1 MLAALRRAMTQ
12 PAAFFE
18 DEAHDPGVRRP
29 AAVVGLIAVIGL
41 LSTLPIL
48 LTTLSALPAGANV
61 FVAVGLLIGAL
72 AGLFGPFIVW
82 LVYAGLFY
90 LLSLAFDGTGSFRD
104 LFAVTGWGFA
114 PRVISSLIG
123 AAILFIAVSG
133 TNFTDPAQAQQFQQ
147 SFPTSPLG
155 LISQGISIIIS
166 LWSAWM
172 WTHAVANARELTT
185 KQAGIVVGVIV
196 TLGILGG
203 LAGAFLV

>member
-1 MLAALRRAMTQ
+1 MTQ

-29 AAVVGLIAVIGL
+29 AAVVGLVAVTGL
-41 LSTLPIL
+41 LSALPIL
-48 LTTLSALPAGANV
+48 LTTLSALPAGADV
-61 FVAVGLLIGAL
+61 FVAVGLLIGGL

-114 PRVISSLIG
+114 PRVVSSLIG
-123 AAILFIAVSG
+123 AAILSIAVSG
-133 TNFTDPAQAQQFQQ
+133 ASLTDPTQAQQFQQ
-147 SFPTSPLG
+147 SFSTSPLG

-196 TLGILGG
+196 ALGILSG
-203 LAGAFLV
+203 LASTFLL